1 MQSEFVKALKSY
13 QTDFGVDLSE
23 VVLERLEK
31 YHDLILEHNTLLHL
45 VAPCS
50 PQEFA
55 TRHILESLTLLKHL
69 PTNAKFVDVGS
80 GGGFPAIPCLIARD
94 DLAARLIESKEK
106 KAAFLDK
113 AIANFGL
120 ADRCEVVAKQFSETN
135 AGDAEFVTCR
145 ALDRFNERLARLIR
159 WSGERRLLL
168 FGGEETGRL
177 LDDYRIKAS
186 RELMPLSERRYLYI
200 SHR

>member
-31 YHDLILEHNTLLHL
+31 FHDLILEHNTLLHL

-200 SHR
+200 SRR